1 MKTRCAFAL
10 GAIAVLGLALA
21 ISATDSL
28 AQQKQRVSFSIPA
41 ENSKYVQQHVI
52 EVGDTPGHEVRVYEL
67 RRSFPGNAPAI
78 NAVKVKEMIG
88 SGMSDYV
95 DGTGPNSN
103 YTVFVLENGE
113 KFFSRGTTLA
123 QNTGSG
129 KLSTVSV
136 ARITGGTGKL
146 LGIQGTV
153 RTTGTA
159 NPKANFSE
167 AQYEIEYWIE
177 K

>member
-1 MKTRCAFAL
+1 M
-10 GAIAVLGLALA
+10 
-21 ISATDSL
+21 
-28 AQQKQRVSFSIPA
+28 
-41 ENSKYVQQHVI
+41 I

-67 RRSFPGNAPAI
+67 RRSFPGNAPVI
-78 NAVKVKEMIG
+78 NGVKVKEMIG

-136 ARITGGTGKL
+136 ARITVAPGSSWESRERYELPERPIPK
-146 LGIQGTV
+146 
-153 RTTGTA
+153 RTSARRSTKSSIGSRGNHPDSLAALFSVTFNRCGEVNLSTA
-159 NPKANFSE
+159 QRRVS
-167 AQYEIEYWIE
+167 
-177 K
+177 

>member
-1 MKTRCAFAL
+1 ML
-10 GAIAVLGLALA
+10 
-21 ISATDSL
+21 
-28 AQQKQRVSFSIPA
+28 
-41 ENSKYVQQHVI
+41 N
-52 EVGDTPGHEVRVYEL
+52 
-67 RRSFPGNAPAI
+67 
-78 NAVKVKEMIG
+78 
-88 SGMSDYV
+88 
-95 DGTGPNSN
+95 GTGPNSN

-146 LGIQGTV
+146 LGIQGAV

-177 K
+177 R